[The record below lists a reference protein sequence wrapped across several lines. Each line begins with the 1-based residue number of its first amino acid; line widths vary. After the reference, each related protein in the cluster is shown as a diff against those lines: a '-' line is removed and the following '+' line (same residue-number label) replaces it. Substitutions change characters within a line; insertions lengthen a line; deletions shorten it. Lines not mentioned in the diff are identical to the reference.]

1 MLRALI
7 GWVLGFVCGGITITA
22 YASSEKEVFLVAATV
37 IAVSLISCLTFAHK
51 HHLKKRKEYYDK
63 LTKSWSSF

>member
-7 GWVLGFVCGGITITA
+7 GWVLGFVCG
-22 YASSEKEVFLVAATV
+22 V
-37 IAVSLISCLTFAHK
+37 IAIPAFAGPEKDVFWVAVVAIVASLAFCLTFAHK

>member
-7 GWVLGFVCGGITITA
+7 GWVLGFVCGVITI
-22 YASSEKEVFLVAATV
+22 ASVGSGKDVRSVAVFVIVA
-37 IAVSLISCLTFAHK
+37 SLIFCLTFAHK